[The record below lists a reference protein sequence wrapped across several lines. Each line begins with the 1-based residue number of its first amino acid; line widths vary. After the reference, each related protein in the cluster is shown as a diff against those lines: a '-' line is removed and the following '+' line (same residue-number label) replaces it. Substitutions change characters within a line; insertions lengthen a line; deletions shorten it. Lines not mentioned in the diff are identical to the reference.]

1 MVRNEY
7 ARIEVTC
14 NKFTARPCGIKIRIS
29 DQIGKSLLMPLKA
42 LSLPEITEKGGP
54 LCEVQIPDDFQPPS
68 TWRIMALRPENVGKV
83 QT

>member
-1 MVRNEY
+1 
-7 ARIEVTC
+7 
-14 NKFTARPCGIKIRIS
+14 
-29 DQIGKSLLMPLKA
+29 MPLKA

-68 TWRIMALRPENVGKV
+68 TWRNMALRPENVGKV